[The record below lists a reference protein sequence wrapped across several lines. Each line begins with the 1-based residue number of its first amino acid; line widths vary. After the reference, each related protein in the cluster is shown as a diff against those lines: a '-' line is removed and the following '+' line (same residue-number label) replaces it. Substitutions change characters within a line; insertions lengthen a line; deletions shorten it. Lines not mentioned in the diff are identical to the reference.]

1 LQQVLMA
8 EGQVLVAPGEP
19 QSHVYFPLGCLASVM
34 VRLRDGRCV
43 EVGLIGSEGFVGLP
57 VLLETDPGPHHVV
70 CQVAGQALRM
80 PSSTFRAILR
90 RSRALRRL
98 LYRYSGLR
106 LIEQAQLVACNT
118 LHPVSPRLARWLLM
132 ASDRLPADEFRLT
145 QEFLAT
151 MLAVRRPYLNSAAQ
165 DLQRSG
171 FISYHRGQIK
181 LLNRSALETTACE
194 DYSVLRA
201 EYARLLTP
209 VPS

>member
-1 LQQVLMA
+1 
-8 EGQVLVAPGEP
+8 
-19 QSHVYFPLGCLASVM
+19 M
-34 VRLRDGRCV
+34 VRLTDGRSV

-70 CQVAGQALRM
+70 CQVTGPALRM
-80 PSSTFRAILR
+80 PSNTFRATLR
-90 RSRALRRL
+90 RSGVLRRL

-106 LIEQAQLVACNT
+106 LIEQTQLIACNA

-145 QEFLAT
+145 QEFLAQ

-165 DLQRSG
+165 ALQRNG
-171 FISYHRGQIK
+171 YISYHRGRIK
-181 LLNRSALETTACE
+181 LLNRSALEATACE

-201 EYARLLTP
+201 EYARLL
-209 VPS
+209 VPIAS